1 MPIVHGETSS
11 KIRKRH
17 PISLDTRSKKKQ
29 QQQQRGKW
37 CSTSTNTPRTRERE
51 RGGGGA
57 TEVALAPP
65 ANQSRREVNCRKW
78 RKVNVVVDDDSRV
91 GTDLKK

>member
-29 QQQQRGKW
+29 QQQRGKW

-51 RGGGGA
+51 NV
-57 TEVALAPP
+57 EEEAP
-65 ANQSRREVNCRKW
+65 RKW
-78 RKVNVVVDDDSRV
+78 H
-91 GTDLKK
+91 